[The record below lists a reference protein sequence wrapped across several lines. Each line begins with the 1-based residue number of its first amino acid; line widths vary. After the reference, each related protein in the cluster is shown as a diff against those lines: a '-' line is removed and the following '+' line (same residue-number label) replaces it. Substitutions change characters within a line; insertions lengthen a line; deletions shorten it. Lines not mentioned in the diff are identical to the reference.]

1 MDEIEKNETPES
13 ENRAISA
20 TEENATESESTPTR
34 FSPFCR
40 TGCVICNSGILQE
53 IHTLRPTC
61 TFIELSETIK
71 KEYGLEFSKDQLWR
85 HFQNF
90 NQKLSG
96 EIFRHI
102 ANFDL
107 QVETLSE
114 HQKRV
119 LFLGKIAYEDILRR
133 VDAGTIQFSI
143 DDFEKIMKLFY
154 GTMQDPSAA
163 ITNSNQII
171 NLFVAAANRGGAP
184 LEQQA
189 LPIPRTEPT
198 TEQRRLV

>member
-1 MDEIEKNETPES
+1 MEEIEKNETQES
-13 ENRAISA
+13 ENRAIST
-20 TEENATESESTPTR
+20 TEENAQNTESTPTR

-40 TGCVICNSGILQE
+40 ADCAVCNSGAIKE
-53 IHTLRPTC
+53 IHEWRPNH
-61 TFIELSETIK
+61 TFIELSEK
-71 KEYGLEFSKDQLWR
+71 LKNELGLELSKDQIWR
-85 HFQNF
+85 HFQKF

-102 ANFDL
+102 ENFDL

-119 LFLGKIAYEDILRR
+119 LFLGKIAYEDILKR
-133 VDAGTIQFSI
+133 VDSGTLQFTI

-154 GTMQDPSAA
+154 GTMKDPSAA
-163 ITNSNQII
+163 VSNSNQIV
-171 NLFVAAANRGGAP
+171 NLFMAAATRGGAP
-184 LEQQA
+184 LEQQP
-189 LPIPRTEPT
+189 LPMRAVEPT